1 MFVWDRLWRTDTSF
15 FGGHLRIPN
24 PMCII
29 YRSVLYMQSTPC
41 QILNCKLTVTA
52 THYLLVKLPT
62 KRCSNPSSFI
72 TILWTDPK
80 RQMQIKTNSHLL
92 HKLLRI
98 AILQTCFLFNF
109 FVIIVER
116 NVENKPEDI
125 YRCTCFSF
133 NNKKLVFLVVWV
145 GVYKEF
151 NCHTLSNCIFYYF
164 LLNLS
169 IGGVYPFSAC
179 LTVMSI
185 MILCNTLLS
194 NTNQCLMQSD
204 NTWF

>member
-109 FVIIVER
+109 FCHNCWTER
-116 NVENKPEDI
+116 RKQARR
-125 YRCTCFSF
+125 YLQMHMLFF
-133 NNKKLVFLVVWV
+133 QQQKV
-145 GVYKEF
+145 GIPG
-151 NCHTLSNCIFYYF
+151 CMSRSLQ
-164 LLNLS
+164 
-169 IGGVYPFSAC
+169 GV
-179 LTVMSI
+179 
-185 MILCNTLLS
+185 
-194 NTNQCLMQSD
+194 
-204 NTWF
+204 